1 MAAAAWCAE
10 VNAAVHSQIATVPD
24 ERLVVERDV
33 LRVLPSSRP
42 TMRLGLSRKVDKL
55 SAVRIGSARYS
66 VPHLLRGLASCHC
79 RLRPGMT
86 VRVAC
91 TKH

>member
-1 MAAAAWCAE
+1 VAATAWCAE

-55 SAVRIGSARYS
+55 SAVRIG
-66 VPHLLRGLASCHC
+66 
-79 RLRPGMT
+79 
-86 VRVAC
+86 
-91 TKH
+91 